1 MSINCDVIVI
11 FLIYCQFG
19 ALIVRFFAKK
29 NADISK
35 IKRVLV
41 LKVYFLKLQMCV
53 YLHTKFQVSSII
65 PTSFRPGEGLTHVN
79 NTLFLLESTM
89 LTKTSNTMI

>member
-1 MSINCDVIVI
+1 MVL
-11 FLIYCQFG
+11 FLP
-19 ALIVRFFAKK
+19 K
-29 NADISK
+29 NADFLQKMLTSAK
-35 IKRVLV
+35 SRGPLDQ
-41 LKVYFLKLQMCV
+41 KVYFLKLQMCV

-79 NTLFLLESTM
+79 NTLFLLENTM